1 MDYVEIAIPFFLL
14 ALVLELAYG
23 KFIGKNTYRLND
35 TISSLFMGSIRGTS
49 GILKIGFSGYVY
61 YQIETHFA
69 LWRMDTSLWITW
81 IFAFVAYDFFYYWF
95 HRISH
100 ERQIFWASHVAH
112 HQSEEY
118 NLSTAL
124 RQTSTSFLLNWIF
137 YVPLF
142 LIGVPAKVFVSV
154 ASINLIYQ
162 FWVHSQ
168 HIPKLG
174 WYEHFF
180 VTPSNHRVHHATNE
194 IYVDKNYGGVFII
207 WDRIFGTFK
216 EEQEEEPCIYGIRTP
231 IRSFNPLWANLH
243 IYTGI
248 IKDFFYAKRIKDK
261 FYVFFAR
268 TGWRPEDVKKK
279 FPHSEYNA
287 KTYKKY
293 NPSVSRAISSY
304 GFFQLIILTVAGV
317 YIVENVTP
325 NYVFNLIYVAMLV
338 FTMVATSRWLEGRSA
353 LLMEVSRLITL
364 GVIGILGF
372 VYIQN
377 IDILYLLS
385 IYMLINII
393 FLPFLSRSLDEKYS
407 HG

>member
-1 MDYVEIAIPFFLL
+1 M
-14 ALVLELAYG
+14 
-23 KFIGKNTYRLND
+23 
-35 TISSLFMGSIRGTS
+35 
-49 GILKIGFSGYVY
+49 
-61 YQIETHFA
+61 
-69 LWRMDTSLWITW
+69 
-81 IFAFVAYDFFYYWF
+81 
-95 HRISH
+95 
-100 ERQIFWASHVAH
+100 
-112 HQSEEY
+112 
-118 NLSTAL
+118 
-124 RQTSTSFLLNWIF
+124 
-137 YVPLF
+137 
-142 LIGVPAKVFVSV
+142 
-154 ASINLIYQ
+154 
-162 FWVHSQ
+162 
-168 HIPKLG
+168 
-174 WYEHFF
+174 
-180 VTPSNHRVHHATNE
+180 
-194 IYVDKNYGGVFII
+194 
-207 WDRIFGTFK
+207 
-216 EEQEEEPCIYGIRTP
+216 RTP

-372 VYIQN
+372 EYIQN